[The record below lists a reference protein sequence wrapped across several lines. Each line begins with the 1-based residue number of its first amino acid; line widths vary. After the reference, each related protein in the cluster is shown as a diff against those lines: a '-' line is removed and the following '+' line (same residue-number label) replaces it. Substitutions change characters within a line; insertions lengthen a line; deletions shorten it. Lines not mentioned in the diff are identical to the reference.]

1 MDSKYKI
8 GDCFIDKVSTGYI
21 GDMGIIVIVER
32 KEALETG
39 YRLIWKSSVGND
51 TVYYDAFLDKCELLN
66 KDDYRTKEFLNYLMV
81 NNL

>member
-21 GDMGIIVIVER
+21 GDMGIIVER
-32 KEALETG
+32 IERTG
-39 YRLIWKSSVGND
+39 YRLMWKSSVGND
-51 TVYYDAFLDKCELLN
+51 SIFYNTFLDKCELLN